1 MTSETKDLLLDTLC
15 SNCEI
20 DVVVRIDIDD
30 LLIEFNLSKEELF
43 EVLKEFKYRCFIE
56 NLNMRPNTVFLSLT
70 INGKIFQSQGGF
82 TSEES
87 MQALSKKHLD
97 LQYRALLL
105 QYEALKS
112 ELEGLKTT
120 NPTLAERIISLVA
133 SITTIAGFIISPTNK
148 F

>member
-1 MTSETKDLLLDTLC
+1 MYKKNKS
-15 SNCEI
+15 
-20 DVVVRIDIDD
+20 VRY
-30 LLIEFNLSKEELF
+30 LLSKFHERKFAGITATAQDERQFVIIYLF
-43 EVLKEFKYRCFIE
+43 AGIKIALRYESNHL
-56 NLNMRPNTVFLSLT
+56 LSQNFDT
-70 INGKIFQSQGGF
+70 AKVIHIFDIWIKMFQSQGGF

-133 SITTIAGFIISPTNK
+133 SITTIAGFIML
-148 F
+148 